1 MKQRNSE
8 PARQGKKR
16 TTPVRDARVRGPR
29 TQSAPRIGTG
39 ATAVIYLREPRE
51 QCIGRLLK
59 FETAGVWL
67 RGIELES
74 MDAWAREVARG
85 ESAGLGLHSI
95 FVPFQRVQKIVADE
109 RTGPIP
115 SFAER
120 FESIADRPLKDL
132 LDE

>member
-1 MKQRNSE
+1 MSQRANTPTSQRKKKE
-8 PARQGKKR
+8 LPARKHKGAKPRRKK
-16 TTPVRDARVRGPR
+16 
-29 TQSAPRIGTG
+29 APRIGAG
-39 ATAVIYLREPRE
+39 AVAVIFLKEPRE
-51 QCIGRLLK
+51 QCVGRLLK

-74 MDAWAREVARG
+74 LDAWAREVARG
-85 ESAGLGLHSI
+85 ESAGLGLHSL

-120 FESIADRPLKDL
+120 FASIAGRPLSSL